1 MEGGFKMYSLSN
13 FKLLV
18 EKKKEI
24 DAIYQ
29 QCDELKK
36 TTVTPKI
43 SEEVDRFYTC
53 CKTHL
58 EQQGFKVTLS
68 SSKLI
73 AEYKEAFINIDKHSK
88 DIEECIFINLNNY
101 VQDQLS
107 IMLDIEYQQFE
118 QIITYNLDGFSTVI
132 EQVNEKL
139 NQAKNFQD
147 ACKAAKLI
155 YKNNQN
161 DIFHSADEAVNY
173 YFK

>member
-1 MEGGFKMYSLSN
+1 M
-13 FKLLV
+13 
-18 EKKKEI
+18 
-24 DAIYQ
+24 
-29 QCDELKK
+29 
-36 TTVTPKI
+36 
-43 SEEVDRFYTC
+43 
-53 CKTHL
+53 
-58 EQQGFKVTLS
+58 S

-101 VQDQLS
+101 VEDQLS